1 MPRES
6 AVRAAPLKVD
16 LLIHMSS
23 NRGEKLVRGAVEEA
37 RKLRRFRWRILT
49 PTVEHELRK
58 AVRQSQADGFIVLRE
73 GGEGIQDLWS
83 RIERPIVHIGVDRVE
98 PKTSS
103 VIIDDEGVGRMGAAF
118 FLQRGYRRLAYC
130 GFEHP
135 CSRLRAKGFCEE
147 AEKNGAE
154 VEILFGPDNKTLP
167 SWVELY
173 HEEFLRRRFDGWTG
187 PVGMLTFN
195 DQIGSRVID
204 VANEAGIQVPQELAV
219 LGVDNAQTRCEICE
233 PALSSLDPG
242 QKRVGQ
248 VAVQLMARL
257 FDGQQG
263 THVVLPPLRVVQRE
277 STAAFVSEDPMVASA
292 MLTVEEK
299 LSEGIRV
306 ESLGEFLGVS
316 RSTLERSFR
325 AALGCSPAQW
335 IRDSRI
341 SKAKEQLTHSDDM
354 VGNIALDCGWK
365 HISDFMRTFKRD
377 TGMTPS
383 EFRKQAQ
390 HRFDGLDAKAQ
401 ASQRS

>member
-1 MPRES
+1 
-6 AVRAAPLKVD
+6 
-16 LLIHMSS
+16 
-23 NRGEKLVRGAVEEA
+23 
-37 RKLRRFRWRILT
+37 
-49 PTVEHELRK
+49 VEHELRK
-58 AVRQSQADGFIVLRE
+58 AVQESQADGFIVLRE
-73 GGEGIQDLWS
+73 GGEGIQDLWPKMK
-83 RIERPIVHIGVDRVE
+83 RPVVHIGSDRVG
-98 PKTSS
+98 PTTSS
-103 VIIDDEGVGRMGAAF
+103 VVIDDEGVGRMGAAF
-118 FLQRGYRRLAYC
+118 FAQRGYRRVAYC

-135 CSRLRAKGFCEE
+135 CSHLRAKGFCVE
-147 AEKNGAE
+147 AAKRGLDVE
-154 VEILFGPDNKTLP
+154 VLYSPDGKTLP

-173 HEEFLRRRFDGWTG
+173 HEAFLRRWFPAISG

-204 VANEAGIQVPQELAV
+204 VANEAGVQVPQELAV

-242 QKRVGQ
+242 QERVGQ
-248 VAVQLMARL
+248 VAVHLMARL
-257 FDGQQG
+257 FDGQEG
-263 THVVLPPLRVVQRE
+263 THLVLPPVRVIQRE

-306 ESLGEFLGVS
+306 ESLGEVLGVS

-325 AALGCSPAQW
+325 GALDCSPAQW
-335 IRDSRI
+335 IRDTRI
-341 SKAKEQLTHSDDM
+341 ARAKELLTHSDEM

-383 EFRKQAQ
+383 GYRKQTQ
-390 HRFDGLDAKAQ
+390 HRFAE
-401 ASQRS
+401 

>member
-58 AVRQSQADGFIVLRE
+58 AIQHSQADGFIVLRE
-73 GGEGIQDLWS
+73 GGEGIRDLWPK
-83 RIERPIVHIGVDRVE
+83 IQRPIVHIGSNRIG
-98 PKTSS
+98 PTTSS
-103 VIIDDEGVGRMGAAF
+103 VVIDDEGVGGMGADF
-118 FLQRGYRRLAYC
+118 FLHRGYRQLAYC

-135 CSRLRAKGFCEE
+135 CSRLRAKGFSDQ
-147 AEKNGAE
+147 ARNSGVE
-154 VEILFGPDNKTLP
+154 VEVLYGPDGKTLP

-173 HEEFLRRRFDGWTG
+173 HEEFLRRWFAAITG

-204 VANEAGIQVPQELAV
+204 VANEAGIQVPEELAV
-219 LGVDNAQTRCEICE
+219 LGVDNALTRCEICE

-242 QKRVGQ
+242 QEHVGQ

-257 FDGQQG
+257 FDGQEG
-263 THVVLPPLRVVQRE
+263 THLVLPPVRVVQRE

-306 ESLGEFLGVS
+306 ESLGEVLGVS

-325 AALGCSPAQW
+325 AALDCSPAQW

-341 SKAKEQLTHSDDM
+341 SKAKELLAHSDEM
-354 VGNIALDCGWK
+354 VGSIALGCGWK

-383 EFRKQAQ
+383 EYRKQTQ
-390 HRFDGLDAKAQ
+390 YPFDGIDAEPKT
-401 ASQRS
+401 SHRT